1 MASGR
6 PRQLQQAEVIRP
18 KSSKS
23 AVVALAA
30 AAAVAGCSG
39 DAWDSNAEPTRNDA
53 LAQYLITQFP
63 TNITGKNTAE
73 LKATLAPNFQLQ
85 RGTGPGIGRNQFLSD
100 LPDLRSVKILQPV
113 IGLEYGDTLTVT
125 YRGVSH
131 LVVDGKPFKTA
142 PTPLITVFQKD
153 AANHWHIL
161 GHGNFNKPQ

>member
-6 PRQLQQAEVIRP
+6 PRQLQQTKVISRTA
-18 KSSKS
+18 SVS

-30 AAAVAGCSG
+30 TAVIAGCGG
-39 DAWDSNAEPTRNDA
+39 DTWDSNAKPTRNDA
-53 LAQYLITQFP
+53 LAQQLITDFP
-63 TNITGKNTAE
+63 IDITGKDTAE

-85 RGTGPGIGRNQFLSD
+85 RGTGPGIDRNQFLSD
-100 LPDLRSVKILQPV
+100 LPDLRSVQILPPV
-113 IGLEYGDTLTVT
+113 IGLEYGNSLTVT

-153 AANHWHIL
+153 PGGHWHIL
-161 GHGNFNKPQ
+161 GHGNFNKPK